1 MKMRPC
7 VLSVCLRQVLYGGA
21 ALWLFAAAPAMADG
35 AGQQADGNAT
45 AKKSVAA
52 RPAAEASKAQ
62 QLGNITVTAQSRTQQ
77 MEQVPIALQILT
89 AQQINTQA
97 ATDLSKISLFVP
109 GLVVDG
115 SQPTQPN

>member
-7 VLSVCLRQVLYGGA
+7 VLSACLRHVLYGGA
-21 ALWLFAAAPAMADG
+21 ALWLLAAGPAMADG
-35 AGQQADGNAT
+35 AGQNVDNQAAVKKRAT
-45 AKKSVAA
+45 GQQAT
-52 RPAAEASKAQ
+52 EASKAQ

-97 ATDLSKISLFVP
+97 ATDLSKI
-109 GLVVDG
+109 
-115 SQPTQPN
+115 